1 MPAADEGILSGGPL
15 SENYQILQLH
25 FHWGKTNDKGS
36 EHTYDGSAF
45 PLEMHI
51 VHVKSSLKDDLATA
65 LKTTDGL
72 AVTGFQF
79 QIAMADNAAL
89 KPLTDALSQITSSG
103 GEIPF
108 SGTSFQL
115 NNLIDPV
122 VTATNARYSTYDGG
136 LTTPTCNEVVKW
148 INLMTPLKISSAQ
161 LQLFRTLI
169 DGKDKN
175 IVDNFRSP
183 QPLNGRTVG
192 HFLVEAR
199 FR

>member
-65 LKTTDGL
+65 LKTTDGP

-136 LTTPTCNEVVKW
+136 LTTPGCFEVVKW
-148 INLMTPLKISSAQ
+148 INFQTPLDISSGQ
-161 LQLFRTLI
+161 LDQFRTLM
-169 DGKDKN
+169 DGKGKM
-175 IVDNFRSP
+175 IYDNFRTT
-183 QPLNGRTVG
+183 QPLNGRMVD
-192 HFLVEAR
+192 HYWV
-199 FR
+199 